1 MKAWKKRIDE
11 LLVEKGLVESREKAR
26 RLIMAG
32 YVRVNG
38 DVVDKPGRRVDEN
51 VQIEL
56 AHIEKYVSRGAYK
69 LLGALEDLGM
79 NVEGL
84 VACDIGASTGG
95 FTQVLLEK
103 GCDIGASTGGF
114 TQVLLEKGARKVY
127 AVDVGRGQLHWK
139 LRNDERVVVMEKTNA
154 RYLEDK
160 DFEDKIDVVTIDVSF
175 ISLKPILKAVNKFLK
190 DGGYVLALVKPQ
202 FELGKGKVKKGVVR
216 KLEDHIS
223 CLYSVVEY
231 ARSIGFSCRGMTYSR
246 LKGPKGNIEFFLLL
260 IKDGKGEM
268 NSDVSIN
275 EVVVRAH
282 KELGGA
288 QGGE

>member
-103 GCDIGASTGGF
+103 G
-114 TQVLLEKGARKVY
+114 ARKVY

-160 DFEDKIDVVTIDVSF
+160 DFEDGIDVVTIDVSF

-268 NSDVSIN
+268 NSDVSID

-288 QGGE
+288 QGDE